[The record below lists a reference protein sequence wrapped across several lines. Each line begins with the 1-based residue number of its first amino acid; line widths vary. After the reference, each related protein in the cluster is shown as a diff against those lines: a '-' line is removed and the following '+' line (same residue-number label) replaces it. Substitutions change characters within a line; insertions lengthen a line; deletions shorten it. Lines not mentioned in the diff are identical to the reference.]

1 MAVEVE
7 AVALAVLSVAGRYD
21 AADPH
26 APWLRPRAG
35 SSRGWMC
42 RTGRVLA
49 TITPPLNL
57 GTGTLHTGPAL
68 GFISEAATGPSI
80 IASGAWRSWPE
91 V

>member
-1 MAVEVE
+1 MAVAVV

-26 APWLRPRAG
+26 ALWLRPRAG
-35 SSRGWMC
+35 LLCGWMC

-49 TITPPLNL
+49 TIAPPLNL

-68 GFISEAATGPSI
+68 GFISVALTGPNI
-80 IASGAWRSWPE
+80 IADGAWRSWPE